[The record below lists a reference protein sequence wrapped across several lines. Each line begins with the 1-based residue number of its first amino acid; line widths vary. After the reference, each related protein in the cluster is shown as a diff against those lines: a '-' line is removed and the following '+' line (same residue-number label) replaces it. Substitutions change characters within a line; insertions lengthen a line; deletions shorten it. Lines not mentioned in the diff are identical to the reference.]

1 MLHLSLCS
9 LAPLDVQLSQMQ
21 FRTSISAQ
29 IQEMQCSAILPGLW
43 KLFKVEMISMGKPKL
58 AHLAYLTHQNTNIV
72 LLWPTPLYG
81 HGSPNKI

>member
-29 IQEMQCSAILPGLW
+29 IHEMQCSAILPGLW
-43 KLFKVEMISMGKPKL
+43 KLFKVRMLSMGNPKFAHF
-58 AHLAYLTHQNTNIV
+58 AHLTPTNTYIV
-72 LLWPTPLYG
+72 LLWPTQLYG
-81 HGSPNKI
+81 YGSPN